1 MPSPDIV
8 QVVDVGDREAVVR
21 QDEFGMVMVVELQGK
36 SSFLNFGSSSK
47 RHQERLTCRTPLLI
61 LKAINLLRRQ
71 Y

>member
-1 MPSPDIV
+1 MPSPDVV

-36 SSFLNFGSSSK
+36 SSFLNSESSST

-61 LKAINLLRRQ
+61 RKAINLLRRQ